1 MAFRWRADDGPL
13 LVVFGS
19 SLPSSTKKT
28 LSKLDPRR
36 QNFLDPRMS
45 SVPAV
50 LESRRFF
57 KQVHAPTYRDSI
69 MSIEFIVF
77 ITLKRSNFAGIAVL
91 ATI

>member
-1 MAFRWRADDGPL
+1 
-13 LVVFGS
+13 
-19 SLPSSTKKT
+19 
-28 LSKLDPRR
+28 
-36 QNFLDPRMS
+36 MS

-77 ITLKRSNFAGIAVL
+77 ITFKWSNLAGIAVL